1 MKNLFIV
8 LFLLIQLPLLAQQ
21 ALFNPQEIISPEIHK
36 DNSVTFRVFA
46 PNAQKIELSGDWM
59 PREGWNII
67 PKTMTK
73 GKDSI
78 WTLTSP
84 PLPSELYSYNVII
97 DGVKT
102 TDPNNVYL
110 IRDVSSI
117 FNVFIV
123 GGGKADNYSVNN
135 VAHGTVAKRWYDS
148 PGNKMKR
155 RMTVYTPAGYETS
168 GKDYPVLYLLHG
180 MGGDEEAW
188 MDLGRASQIMDN
200 LIAQGK
206 AEPMIVVM
214 TNGNVF
220 QQAAPG
226 QSDKGFYKPTMALP
240 HTMDGQMEKTF
251 GDVLDFINSNYR
263 VKKGKDYTAIAG
275 LSMGGFHTLHISR
288 HYPNTFGYM
297 GLFSA
302 AVMPRS
308 EQLPEFYQNLNES
321 LTRQKENGYHL
332 YWIAM
337 GKTDFLYNEIK
348 QYRATLDQLNM
359 PYEYHESEGGH
370 IWANWRDYLT
380 LFVPKL
386 FKAR

>member
-46 PNAQKIELSGDWM
+46 PNAQKVELSGDWM
-59 PREGWNII
+59 PREGKNII

-78 WTLTSP
+78 WTLTNP
-84 PLPSELYSYNVII
+84 QLPSELYSYNVII

-180 MGGDEEAW
+180 MGGDEEEW
-188 MDLGRASQIMDN
+188 MDLGRASKIMDI
-200 LIAQGK
+200 LIAQGQ